1 MWIICDRHSKRRE
14 TRTDRDG
21 RRTRERERA
30 KVKHTIEYKG
40 FTVYCLFVEIVAA
53 CIALLHE
60 SGTSSIRNQYVR
72 MARERKK

>member
-1 MWIICDRHSKRRE
+1 MTGIRRE
-14 TRTDRDG
+14 EKPG
-21 RRTRERERA
+21 QIEMEEERERERA